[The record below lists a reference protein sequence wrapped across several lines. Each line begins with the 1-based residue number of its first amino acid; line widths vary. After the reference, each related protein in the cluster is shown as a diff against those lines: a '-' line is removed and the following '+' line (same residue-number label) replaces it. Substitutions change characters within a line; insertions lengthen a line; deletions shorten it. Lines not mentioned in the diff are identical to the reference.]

1 MAFVDMPLTEL
12 RGYRP
17 DRVEPAD
24 FDAFWTATLA
34 AAREFPLDARFERV
48 DTGLRTIEV
57 EDVTFRGFNG
67 QPVKGWLLRPA
78 TTTATTVA
86 AEPLPTIVEYVG
98 YGGGR
103 GLPHERLVWASAGYA
118 HLIMDTRGQ
127 GAAWQTG
134 DTPDDA
140 PAGPSHP
147 GFATRGILDPAT
159 YYYRRLYTDA
169 VRAIEAARTHPA
181 VDPTRVIVAGGS
193 QGGGTALAAA
203 GLVGDLTGVITD
215 VPFMQ
220 HIRHATEITDAHPY
234 KEIAEFCKVHRDK
247 LERVFSTISYV
258 DGVNLAA
265 RATAPALY
273 SVALMDDVCPPSTV
287 FASFNHYAA
296 AKEIEVYPYNG
307 HEGGGAY
314 QVSRALEFAA
324 GLVQRGS
331 RSSTAPAGNS

>member
-12 RGYRP
+12 RDYRP
-17 DRVEPAD
+17 DRTEPAD

-34 AAREFPLDARFERV
+34 AAREFPLDARFEPVETR
-48 DTGLRTIEV
+48 LRTIAV
-57 EDVTFRGFNG
+57 EDVTFSGFAG

-78 TTTATTVA
+78 TATG
-86 AEPLPTIVEYVG
+86 PLPTIVEYVG

-103 GLPHERLVWASAGYA
+103 GLPHERLLWSSAGYA

-127 GAAWQTG
+127 GGAWQTG
-134 DTPDDA
+134 DTPDDG
-140 PAGPSHP
+140 PTGPSFP
-147 GFATRGILDPAT
+147 GFTTRGVLDPDT

-181 VDPTRVIVAGGS
+181 VDPTRVLVAGSS

-203 GLVGDLTGVITD
+203 GLVGDLTAVLTD

-220 HIRHATEITDAHPY
+220 HIRHATESTDGYPY
-234 KEIAEFCKVHRDK
+234 KEIAEFCKVHRDQV
-247 LERVFSTISYV
+247 EQIFNTISHV
-258 DGVNLAA
+258 DGVNFAA

-287 FASFNHYAA
+287 FASFNHYAGP
-296 AKEIEVYPYNG
+296 KEIEVYPYNG
-307 HEGGGAY
+307 HEGGGAH
-314 QVSRALEFAA
+314 QASRALAFAA
-324 GLVQRGS
+324 GLV
-331 RSSTAPAGNS
+331 

>member
-12 RGYRP
+12 RDYRP
-17 DRVEPAD
+17 DRTDPAD

-34 AAREFPLDARFERV
+34 AAREFPLDARFESV
-48 DTGLRTIEV
+48 DTGLSTIAV
-57 EDVTFRGFNG
+57 EDVTFSGFAG

-78 TTTATTVA
+78 TATG
-86 AEPLPTIVEYVG
+86 PLPAIVEYVG

-103 GLPHERLVWASAGYA
+103 GLPHERLLWSSAGYA

-127 GAAWQTG
+127 GGAWQTG
-134 DTPDDA
+134 DTPDDG
-140 PAGPSHP
+140 PTGPSFP
-147 GFATRGILDPAT
+147 GFTTRGVLDPDT

-181 VDPTRVIVAGGS
+181 VDPTRVLVAGGS

-203 GLVGDLTGVITD
+203 GLVGDLTGVLTD

-220 HIRHATEITDAHPY
+220 HIRHATESTDGYPY

-247 LERVFSTISYV
+247 VEQIFDTIAHV
-258 DGVNLAA
+258 DGVNFAA

-287 FASFNHYAA
+287 FASFNHYAGP
-296 AKEIEVYPYNG
+296 KEIEVYPYNG
-307 HEGGGAY
+307 HEGGGAH
-314 QVSRALEFAA
+314 QVSRALAFAA
-324 GLVQRGS
+324 GLV
-331 RSSTAPAGNS
+331 